1 MSRDGGTYLGGC
13 DIEQRWEELYGRR
26 RYRAG
31 MGGINWKEVMRKRD
45 ERSWLGGG
53 DREEGWEE
61 LDEL

>member
-1 MSRDGGTYLGGC
+1 
-13 DIEQRWEELYGRR
+13 
-26 RYRAG
+26 